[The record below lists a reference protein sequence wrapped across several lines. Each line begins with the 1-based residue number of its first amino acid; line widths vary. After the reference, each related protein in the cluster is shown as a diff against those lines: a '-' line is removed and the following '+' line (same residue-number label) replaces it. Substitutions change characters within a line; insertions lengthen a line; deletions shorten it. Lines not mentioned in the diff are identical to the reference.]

1 MQRRKK
7 TSPPKDPGGGG
18 ESGNGDSEGSGR
30 RRNRRPKRDVTAVTE
45 KPPSCRQQALRGA
58 ASNRRQRYAQL
69 VAQRRRLQC
78 LLLLITENQVRGN
91 NLQNEVLTL
100 QDENMQL
107 QIAIY
112 RERKKTEI
120 VWNSMEEDR
129 RPPGMSPPRS
139 VPRPPLP
146 RTVRSHR
153 GGRLGAPT
161 RPFYMDDVVDTDGR
175 RHVPSLLPLIMP
187 YNVNENDI
195 LDYEDFE
202 EDLQQYI
209 TYQRSW
215 AIENCVNGY
224 SALSSSLLSF
234 GGALEALPPTNAH
247 RFQRQDMHRQRQQ
260 RERQQEQRRQPGQRQ
275 QEQQSAE
282 RPIPRQQHQENQQR
296 QQQEQQENQQ
306 REEQLDQ
313 QQQRQ
318 QQFLLQRQRSLFRRY
333 PRMRRQE
340 RSTPART
347 EDANEN
353 GAPEQEQ
360 RTGQD
365 RGGQSDDVTDSD
377 RRRESDAANTDYEQ
391 LPLD

>member
-7 TSPPKDPGGGG
+7 TSPPKDAGGGG

-30 RRNRRPKRDVTAVTE
+30 RRNRRASGNFPAVTE

-58 ASNRRQRYAQL
+58 VGNRRQLCAEL
-69 VAQRRRLQC
+69 VALCHRLQC
-78 LLLLITENQVRGN
+78 LLLLITETNVRNN
-91 NLQNEVLTL
+91 NLQNEMLTL

-107 QIAIY
+107 QIALY

-120 VWNSMEEDR
+120 LWNSMEEDR
-129 RPPGMSPPRS
+129 RPAGMSPPQS

-146 RTVRSHR
+146 RTMRSQR
-153 GGRLGAPT
+153 GARAAAPT
-161 RPFYMDDVVDTDGR
+161 RPFYMDDAVDTDGR
-175 RHVPSLLPLIMP
+175 RHVPSFLPLIMP

-209 TYQRSW
+209 TYHRSW
-215 AIENCVNGY
+215 AIDNCVNGY
-224 SALSSSLLSF
+224 STLSSSLLSF
-234 GGALEALPPTNAH
+234 GGALEAPPPTNTH
-247 RFQRQDMHRQRQQ
+247 RFQWQDIHRQRQQ
-260 RERQQEQRRQPGQRQ
+260 RERQQEQHRQLGQRQ
-275 QEQQSAE
+275 QEHQAAE
-282 RPIPRQQHQENQQR
+282 RPIPRQHHQENQQR
-296 QQQEQQENQQ
+296 QQREQ
-306 REEQLDQ
+306 EQLDQ

-318 QQFLLQRQRSLFRRY
+318 QQFLVQRQRSLFRRY

-340 RSTPART
+340 RSAPART
-347 EDANEN
+347 EDTNET

-360 RTGQD
+360 RTDQD
-365 RGGQSDDVTDSD
+365 RSGQSNDVTDSD
-377 RRRESDAANTDYEQ
+377 RRREGDAANTEYEQ